1 MFIEFRKTLFKM
13 GKFRIKA
20 GFRVKGLGAI
30 FVYLIYLMFYMMWYS
45 LLASLW
51 LMYGFLYLLAL
62 PIKAIKHQVDI
73 GRWKKSSVLKV
84 TAIVFGC
91 MIVVGAIGNIAGG
104 NSSHK
109 NVSTNAPAQTE
120 ATTTTT
126 TEATNEYAEDDTVNR
141 FITEYNDLS
150 AYTMTDISAGNI
162 RTKYFCKVNGCSV
175 KLLNANGAAAETFNV
190 TIDAENTDADKTKM
204 LNAVKDMFKVFDASL
219 SDEDIDKI
227 ISEFSS
233 SELCI
238 KDYSVSEH
246 IVVSYSPPITPTLG
260 KYIYRIDMSVNNY
273 E

>member
-91 MIVVGAIGNIAGG
+91 MIVVGIIGNIAGG
-104 NSSHK
+104 NFSPK

-126 TEATNEYAEDDTVNR
+126 TEAPNEYAEDDTVNR

-150 AYTMTDISAGNI
+150 VYTMTDISAGNI
-162 RTKYFCKVNGCSV
+162 RTKYFCKVNGCWTEMI
-175 KLLNANGAAAETFNV
+175 NATEAGAKAFCI
-190 TIDAENTDADKTKM
+190 TIDGGNKSDSNDKVLAVM
-204 LNAVKDMFKVFDASL
+204 RDAVKVLDPTLTDDEIDNAI
-219 SDEDIDKI
+219 SDLKDKPETRMLYQI
-227 ISEFSS
+227 G
-233 SELCI
+233 
-238 KDYSVSEH
+238 DDVR
-246 IVVSYSPPITPTLG
+246 VSYSPSVELTQRTTNS
-260 KYIYRIDMSVNNY
+260 KIDISSRNY
-273 E
+273 K